1 MKFIKFVIVYL
12 LLFTSYIAY
21 RFSNLEPEHLHAIA
35 LAIGSIVSLFTALF
49 SAFSDVLSSPSDH
62 NDSDGSSDVI
72 DDISFG
78 GE

>member
-21 RFSNLEPEHLHAIA
+21 RFSNLEQEHLHAIA
-35 LAIGSIVSLFTALF
+35 LALGSITSLFTALF
-49 SAFSDVLSSPSDH
+49 SAFSDVLSSPSGH

-72 DDISFG
+72 DDVSFG